1 MKSEPLKYWCL
12 QNKNKNKWKS
22 PKRGSPP
29 LDFSLF
35 SPIEGDSPSEG
46 SVLSRWREID
56 DKIEVEHVQRFI
68 SCAESR
74 MHYGTFEA
82 DIYENV
88 MYSYMDLQ
96 VSKNVKNSSKI
107 IEFDESRKGNR
118 EKLKKI

>member
-1 MKSEPLKYWCL
+1 
-12 QNKNKNKWKS
+12 
-22 PKRGSPP
+22 
-29 LDFSLF
+29 
-35 SPIEGDSPSEG
+35 
-46 SVLSRWREID
+46 
-56 DKIEVEHVQRFI
+56 
-68 SCAESR
+68 

-107 IEFDESRKGNR
+107 IEFDEPRKGNR